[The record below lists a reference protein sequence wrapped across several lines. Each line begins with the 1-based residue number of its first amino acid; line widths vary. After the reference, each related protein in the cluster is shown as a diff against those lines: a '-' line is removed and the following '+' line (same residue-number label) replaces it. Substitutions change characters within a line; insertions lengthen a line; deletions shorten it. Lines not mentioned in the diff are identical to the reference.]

1 MEEYKTIHFENIDST
16 NKYLKDNYETLDN
29 LTFVS
34 ADYQS
39 QGKGREDRLWTAN
52 KGENLLFSLLLKDE
66 EIIKDGPFI
75 SLVAAVTIA
84 VLLESYGLKKVKIKW
99 PNDIYVND
107 KKIAGILLEGSLP
120 HYLIV
125 GIGININQKEFDGEY
140 HKTPTSMYL
149 ELNEETD
156 INVFKK
162 DVYGTLMINLEHY
175 SSAKE
180 VFLRYFKKHDY
191 LLNKKVSYIVNNETK
206 SGRAKGIDEN
216 FNIIIRDWHGKHH
229 ISSGEINLIK

>member
-1 MEEYKTIHFENIDST
+1 MNYKTIHFDSVDST
-16 NKYLKDNYETLDN
+16 NKYLKDNYDKLDTF
-29 LTFVS
+29 TFVS

-39 QGKGREDRLWTAN
+39 QGKGREDRIWNAN
-52 KGENLLFSLLLKDE
+52 KGENLLFSLLIKDE
-66 EIIKDGPFI
+66 GIVEDGSFI
-75 SLVAAVTIA
+75 SLVTAVTIS
-84 VLLESYGLKKVKIKW
+84 VLLEAYGLKKVKIKW

-107 KKIAGILLEGSLP
+107 KKIAGILLEGRMP
-120 HYLIV
+120 HYLVV
-125 GIGININQKEFDGEY
+125 GVGVNVNQKEFDGEY
-140 HKTPTSMYL
+140 RQTPTSMYL

-162 DVYGTLMINLEHY
+162 DVYETLMINLEHY

-191 LLNKKVSYIVNNETK
+191 LLNKKVSYAINNEIRFGK
-206 SGRAKGIDEN
+206 VKGVDKN
-216 FNIIIRDWHGKHH
+216 FNIIIRDWHGRHH